1 MVINKNLDLNES
13 VKNLDLNE
21 IVKNLDLNEIIQNLD
36 LNESFVIALESRFKW
51 EHEI

>member
-1 MVINKNLDLNES
+1 MRLKTKLDLNES
-13 VKNLDLNE
+13 TKNLDLNE
-21 IVKNLDLNEIIQNLD
+21 IVKNLDLNESIQNLD